1 MTPNTQIEATIL
13 STLLSLKEDSSR
25 NAARLDSNAAR
36 LDSLANGLEEVNTN
50 MKDAHA
56 KITALQLSKAESVG
70 MFKASRIFAGAIGG
84 IIVLILQNIKA
95 FLFFQH

>member
-25 NAARLDSNAAR
+25 NAVR

-50 MKDAHA
+50 MRDAHA